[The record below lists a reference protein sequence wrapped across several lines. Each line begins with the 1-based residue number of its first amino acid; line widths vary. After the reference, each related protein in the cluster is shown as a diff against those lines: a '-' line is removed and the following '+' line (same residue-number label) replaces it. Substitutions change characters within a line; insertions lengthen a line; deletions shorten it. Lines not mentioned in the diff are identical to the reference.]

1 MSIVN
6 LPTMRRHI
14 KDKLDSIIS
23 KAWLKVQMV
32 ADESRELIRNGWAS
46 DITDAQEINRKL
58 SATYIALAMEL
69 MQADERIYL
78 IINKEENNEEGNN
91 EEGNNNGKNI

>member
-1 MSIVN
+1 MRIIH
-6 LPTMRRHI
+6 LPTISRHI
-14 KDKLDSIIS
+14 KYKLDSIIS
-23 KAWLKVQMV
+23 NAWLKVQMV

-69 MQADERIYL
+69 MQAHERIYL
-78 IINKEENNEEGNN
+78 IINNE
-91 EEGNNNGKNI
+91 